1 MNNTNNFQNVKT
13 QAAGRCG
20 EIITALTALPAES
33 LTKGPK
39 DHPCPICGGASVL
52 FPDVRAGGPQQHG
65 KVNCRKCTDG
75 KPTGDII
82 DTVHHW
88 GEYAK
93 QSDAAKA
100 IADYLGI
107 DWGGD
112 PSSGQYSGDIVETV
126 AKAKKMPADSFRRFG
141 AKAAKRGRAKL
152 PCARVDVYDA
162 KGEIHSYFDIEPGGK
177 GKFKRGEGS
186 SGMFF
191 PGQLPQRG
199 ETWHLVEG
207 VKDAAAL
214 DGIGLLAAGLPR
226 ADMPAEFAELFRG
239 CDVVILPDLDTA
251 GQNGAKK
258 TGGRLLGFAN
268 VVSVARLPGELR
280 DKAGDDVRDVI
291 SKSGHNAVLTAI
303 SNAEEL
309 APAEVDEFVPDS
321 DDGRPVVVL
330 DHRHDLHIDE
340 VLAYI
345 GTLQWALEGEK
356 PSNRDDSSAIYERG
370 GLLVNVIEEQK
381 PDGKTPD
388 GRVKIAKGT
397 ARIRQLPPAVLD
409 PIITGSVCLQRRVK
423 KDDDFE
429 LVNCAPP
436 RWLVEG
442 IHKRGHYAGLV
453 LKLEGI
459 ATAPTLRP
467 DGSIL
472 QTPGHDAETGLIYR
486 PTINF
491 GKVPAD
497 VRKCDA
503 QHAASQL
510 TEIVR
515 DFPFQSEH
523 DKAAWLAMLLSMIA
537 RPAISG
543 QVPLFAV
550 TANVRGSGKSMLVD
564 VASIIA
570 YGHTAAR
577 TAYVAR
583 DDEMRK
589 QITSV
594 AMEGS
599 PAVLIDNID
608 RLFGSASLDAV
619 LTSGR
624 WHDRVLGENRTI
636 DLEMKT
642 IWTATGNNLAFRS
655 DLSRR
660 VLPIRLDSPLEA
672 PETRADFRVGD
683 LLDYTRKCR
692 AGLVSDALLIL
703 RGYFAA
709 GCPNQKG
716 KRFGSFDQWNRIIR
730 GAVVWAGLPDPL
742 ATLEYA
748 KQNDEAG
755 DALRLLVSGLLE
767 MDNGKGGLTTAEIIQ
782 RLNDTKENPETHS
795 EMREVVSEHLSR
807 PDARQL
813 GYLLRKYANRRVGNC
828 KITKSVGHNNQK
840 RWKAVVTGG
849 DGAYGG
855 NAGTKGIFDPVCHP
869 RRHTTQK
876 NSSDANMLT
885 IDPITPACPECDSPM
900 DTKQEET
907 NGQNIAWHIC
917 TDRECGRMLR
927 ELSQ

>member
-1 MNNTNNFQNVKT
+1 MNNTNNFQNVKEA
-13 QAAGRCG
+13 AAGRCG
-20 EIITALTALPAES
+20 EIITALTALPVEC

-52 FPDVRAGGPQQHG
+52 FPDVRDGGPEQHG
-65 KVNCRKCTDG
+65 RLNCRKCNDG

-88 GEYAK
+88 GEYAR

-100 IADYLGI
+100 IANYLGMK
-107 DWGGD
+107 WGGD
-112 PSSGQYSGDIVETV
+112 SQSGQYSGDIVETV

-141 AKAAKRGRAKL
+141 VQAAKRGRAKL

-162 KGEIHSYFDIEPGGK
+162 KGEIHSYFDIEPSGK
-177 GKFKRGEGS
+177 GKFKRGVGS

-191 PGQLPQRG
+191 PGQLPQSG

-214 DGIGLLAAGLPR
+214 DGMGLLAAGLPR
-226 ADMPAEFAELFRG
+226 ADMPAEYAELFRG
-239 CDVVILPDLDTA
+239 CDVVIVPDLDSA

-258 TGGRLLGFAN
+258 TGGRLLEIAK
-268 VVSVARLPGELR
+268 VVLVARLPGELR
-280 DKAGDDVRDVI
+280 DTAGDDVRDVI
-291 SKSGHNAVLTAI
+291 SKLGHNAVLTAI
-303 SNAEEL
+303 GNAEEL
-309 APAEVDEFVPDS
+309 TPDKADDVAPDS

-330 DHRHDLHIDE
+330 DHRHDLHIND
-340 VLAYI
+340 VLGHI
-345 GTLQWALEGEK
+345 GRLTWGDKEK
-356 PSNRDDSSAIYERG
+356 PSGRDDSFAVYQRG
-370 GLLVNVIEEQK
+370 GVLVNVIDEVK

-388 GRVKIAKGT
+388 GRVRIAKGT

-409 PIITGSVCLQRRVK
+409 PIITATVRLVREKTTADGEILQS
-423 KDDDFE
+423 D
-429 LVNCAPP
+429 CSPP
-436 RWLVEG
+436 GWLIDG
-442 IHKRGHYAGLV
+442 IIKRGYYADTV
-453 LKLEGI
+453 PTLEGI
-459 ATAPTLRP
+459 ATAPTLRR

-472 QTPGHDAETGLIYR
+472 QTLGHDAATGLIYR
-486 PTINF
+486 PTISF
-491 GKVPAD
+491 GPVPTD

-503 QHAASQL
+503 QSAASSL
-510 TEIVR
+510 ADIVR
-515 DFPFQSEH
+515 DFPFQSEN
-523 DKAAWLAMLLSMIA
+523 DKAAWVAMLLSMIA
-537 RPAISG
+537 RPAIDG
-543 QVPLFAV
+543 QVPLFAI

-589 QITSV
+589 QITAV

-608 RLFGSASLDAV
+608 RQFGSASLDAV

-624 WHDRVLGENRTI
+624 WQDRVLGENRTI
-636 DLEMKT
+636 NLEMKT
-642 IWTATGNNLAFRS
+642 VWMATGNNLTFRS
-655 DLSRR
+655 DMSRR
-660 VLPIRLDSPLEA
+660 VLPIRLDSELEA
-672 PETRADFRVGD
+672 PESRSDFRVAN
-683 LLDYTRKCR
+683 LLDYTRRCR
-692 AGLVSDALLIL
+692 PSLVSDALFIL

-709 GCPNQKG
+709 GCPSPDS
-716 KRFGSFDQWNRIIR
+716 KRFGSYESWGKIVR
-730 GAVVWAGLPDPL
+730 GAVVWAGLADPF

-748 KQNDEAG
+748 KQNDDAG
-755 DALRLLVSGLLE
+755 GALRLLVAGLLE
-767 MDNGKGGLTTAEIIQ
+767 MDDGKGGLTTAEIIQ
-782 RLNDTKENPETHS
+782 RLHDTKENPETHS
-795 EMREVVSEHLSR
+795 EMRELVSEHLSR

-855 NAGTKGIFDPVCHP
+855 NAGTKGDLKAVCHQVT
-869 RRHTTQK
+869 HIKEK
-876 NSSDANMLT
+876 NQLGTNMST
-885 IDPITPACPECDSPM
+885 IDTITPTCPECASAM
-900 DTKQEET
+900 SSEQEDT
-907 NGQNIAWHIC
+907 NGQNIIWHFC
-917 TDRECGRMLR
+917 TDKGCGRILK
-927 ELSQ
+927 ELSP